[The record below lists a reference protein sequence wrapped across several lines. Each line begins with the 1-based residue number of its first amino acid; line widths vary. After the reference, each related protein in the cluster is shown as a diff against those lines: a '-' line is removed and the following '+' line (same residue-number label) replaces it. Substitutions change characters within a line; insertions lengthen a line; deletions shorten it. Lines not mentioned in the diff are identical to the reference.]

1 MADDG
6 IYDSV
11 WRQWIL
17 SIRHRVGLV
26 DLADLVY
33 VHSEHYLARRRKH
46 DEIEDLDG
54 KNEVPDI
61 ILFGE
66 KEGRI
71 ALANRGKEPMYLFS
85 ALQRQ
90 LNYPAV
96 PRPTKKD
103 PVDDL
108 IPKMVKQ
115 IERLE
120 TRMKLM
126 EDEQR
131 DRGIDLS
138 QFYNKDK

>member
-1 MADDG
+1 MAEYVV
-6 IYDSV
+6 YDQV

-26 DLADLVY
+26 DIADLVY
-33 VHSEHYLARRRKH
+33 VHSEHYLSRRNKR
-46 DEIEDLDG
+46 EQVTGVEG
-54 KNEVPDI
+54 EGEVPDI
-61 ILFGE
+61 VLFGE

-96 PRPTKKD
+96 PRPAKKD

-120 TRMKLM
+120 TRVKLM

-131 DRGIDLS
+131 ERGIDLT